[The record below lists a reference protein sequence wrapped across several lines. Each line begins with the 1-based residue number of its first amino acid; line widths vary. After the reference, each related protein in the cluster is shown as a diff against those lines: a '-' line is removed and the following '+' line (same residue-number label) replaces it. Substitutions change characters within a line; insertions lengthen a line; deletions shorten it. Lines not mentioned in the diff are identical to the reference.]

1 MLIQTQNLITQ
12 IKSFLRKNKTQNN
25 IKLTT
30 EQLRLES
37 NFVSDEI
44 RRRQDIYNKA
54 VPLRHPISCGNCIY
68 YTSLH
73 GLKCAVNPLYPSLV
87 DSFKE
92 TDCKDFEK
100 KR

>member
-25 IKLTT
+25 IALTT
-30 EQLRLES
+30 DQLRLES
-37 NFVSDEI
+37 DLLSEEI
-44 RRRQDIYNKA
+44 KRRQEIYNKA
-54 VPLRHPISCGNCIY
+54 VPIKHPKSCGNCIY

-73 GLKCAVNPLYPSLV
+73 GLKCAVNPLHPSLF

-92 TDCKDFEK
+92 TDCKDFDSK
-100 KR
+100 K